1 MNSVKARFL
10 LVIGVVGL
18 VVVLLLV
25 NSSSNAGKIRVNLHA
40 LPEDVTFSVDG
51 EETGGSIFLKPGA
64 HTFAASKE
72 GFETEKYVVS
82 VSLKTTD
89 LYFVP
94 QPVSES
100 AKAWANQNDI
110 TARSEAYAGQMANI
124 IGKSISDESPITTL
138 LPHYEIA
145 GPYSI
150 DYGLKDDNSVYLLIG
165 NSTAAGRQKA
175 LQWLQDSGYKLSE
188 LDIRFD
194 DFVNPTTGEKQ

>member
-1 MNSVKARFL
+1 MNNIKAKLL

-18 VVVLLLV
+18 VVVLLL

-51 EETGGSIFLKPGA
+51 KDAGGSIFLKPGA

-72 GFETEKYVVS
+72 GFETEKHVVS

-89 LYFVP
+89 LYFAP
-94 QPVSES
+94 RPISES
-100 AKAWANQNDI
+100 AKEWANQNDT
-110 TARSEAYAGQMANI
+110 TARREAYAGQMANI
-124 IGKSISDESPITTL
+124 IGESISDESPITTL